1 MRHPALTILRDEH
14 EALAAMLRSIPLL
27 LAQAR
32 RDGVPPDFTALR
44 AMLFYIDEF
53 PERHHHRLESELL
66 FPRLAER
73 APQLR
78 DTIQKLEQDHAQGE
92 QRVRDLAHAL
102 AAYELLGGSRREA
115 FEQAAQRYVDFYLAH
130 MRVEEQSLLPMA
142 EQVLEPDDWAAL
154 DDAFTQHRD
163 PLAGGATPDD
173 YQALFT
179 RIVHLVPAPLGLGP
193 AAAH

>member
-14 EALAAMLRSIPLL
+14 QALAAMLRSIPML

-32 RDGVPPDFTALR
+32 REGTPPDFTALR

-66 FPRLAER
+66 FPRLLQR

-78 DTIQKLEQDHAQGE
+78 ETIDRLERDHTQGE
-92 QRVRDLAHAL
+92 QRVRALAHAL
-102 AAYELLGGSRREA
+102 AAYELLGASRREA
-115 FEQAAQRYVDFYLAH
+115 FEAELERYVEFYLAH
-130 MRVEEQSLLPMA
+130 MRVEEQALLPMA
-142 EQVLEPDDWAAL
+142 EKLLADADWAAL
-154 DDAFTQHRD
+154 DAAFAQHQD
-163 PLAGGATPDD
+163 PLTGAPVPDE

-193 AAAH
+193 AGR